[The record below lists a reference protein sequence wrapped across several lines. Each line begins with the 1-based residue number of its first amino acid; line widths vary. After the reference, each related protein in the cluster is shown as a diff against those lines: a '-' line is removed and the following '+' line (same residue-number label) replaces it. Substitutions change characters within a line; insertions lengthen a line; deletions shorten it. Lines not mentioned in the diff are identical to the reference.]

1 MIKNVVFYLTLVPL
15 LLILKWTLF
24 NCESS
29 FRRAEPSSIGHCR
42 PYLFDRRR
50 PSNVG
55 TWIDLTPVFSQPS
68 QLKRW
73 RLPWKRF
80 VRRKKHLH
88 SEKAKLLFNV
98 LHPDVREYSIIVH
111 ASECTL
117 LKLMASL
124 RMMKKE
130 VVIFVGRRLQLK
142 NIIIAQWSTVC
153 EDRVQKDLFLVCHS
167 WSR

>member
-1 MIKNVVFYLTLVPL
+1 MNPFQSWVFFSACWTFFHRPL
-15 LLILKWTLF
+15 SAI
-24 NCESS
+24 
-29 FRRAEPSSIGHCR
+29 
-42 PYLFDRRR
+42 FDRRR
-50 PSNVG
+50 PNNVG

-68 QLKRW
+68 QLKTW

-98 LHPDVREYSIIVH
+98 LHPDVREYFIIVH